1 MGVVKVTLN
10 NSVVIDITDTTATA
24 QTIQSTYGAYGA
36 DGEWM
41 NGAVANG
48 NSIEYG
54 LTDGTLPLIGVAKV
68 GSVVI

>member
-24 QTIQSTYGAYGA
+24 QTIQANYGAYGV

-41 NGAVANG
+41 DGAVANG

-54 LTDGTLPLIGVAKV
+54 LTDGTLPLIGVAKI
-68 GSVVI
+68 GSAVI

>member
-24 QTIQSTYGAYGA
+24 QTIQASYGAYGV

-41 NGAVANG
+41 DGAVANG

-54 LTDGTLPLIGVAKV
+54 LTDGTLPIVGVAKI
-68 GSVVI
+68 GSAVI